1 MSVIA
6 RFPKSDP
13 PLTALVTAE
22 FVPQDKKTG
31 IKFTPKNDKDQE
43 ITELAFFPQ
52 GYKHPLNFFIYFVSS
67 ARSQIVKRKRARFE
81 ANFLIVL
88 AMQRCAEGR
97 SRDRALH
104 LETGPL
110 EGSCWRRCQGPE
122 QRTEIPIPCAT
133 CE

>member
-52 GYKHPLNFFIYFVSS
+52 GYKQHSSISSSWLYFASLSS
-67 ARSQIVKRKRARFE
+67 AKFSSAQDF
-81 ANFLIVL
+81 
-88 AMQRCAEGR
+88 
-97 SRDRALH
+97 
-104 LETGPL
+104 
-110 EGSCWRRCQGPE
+110 
-122 QRTEIPIPCAT
+122 
-133 CE
+133 

>member
-1 MSVIA
+1 MKIKYLYIFAFCSLFRIGKKSAREMSVIA

-52 GYKHPLNFFIYFVSS
+52 GYKHSSISSSWLYFVSS
-67 ARSQIVKRKRARFE
+67 AS
-81 ANFLIVL
+81 
-88 AMQRCAEGR
+88 
-97 SRDRALH
+97 S
-104 LETGPL
+104 
-110 EGSCWRRCQGPE
+110 
-122 QRTEIPIPCAT
+122 
-133 CE
+133 